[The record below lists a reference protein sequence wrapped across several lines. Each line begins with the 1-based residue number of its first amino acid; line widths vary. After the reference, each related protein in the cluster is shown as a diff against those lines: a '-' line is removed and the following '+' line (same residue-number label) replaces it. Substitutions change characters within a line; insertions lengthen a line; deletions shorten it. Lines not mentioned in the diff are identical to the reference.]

1 MKYQNLFIA
10 VVVLAV
16 VDTPWLAFNSYVLKD
31 PFYHGGGELRLWAAL
46 VVYIALAYLLL
57 ESKSAK
63 EAFWT
68 GVTVYAVYDFT
79 LLTVFSKFSLTTAL
93 ADTLWGGI
101 LFYLS
106 YMGVKFIKSEL
117 Y

>member
-1 MKYQNLFIA
+1 MNYRDLFITII
-10 VVVLAV
+10 VLAF

-31 PFYHGGGELRLWAAL
+31 PFYQGGGQLRLWAAL

-57 ESKSAK
+57 QSTSAK
-63 EAFWT
+63 DAFWT

-79 LLTVFSKFSLTTAL
+79 LLTLFSKFSLTTAL

-101 LFYLS
+101 LFYIS
-106 YMGVKFIKSEL
+106 YMGVRFIKDEL

>member
-1 MKYQNLFIA
+1 MQ
-10 VVVLAV
+10 
-16 VDTPWLAFNSYVLKD
+16 LKD
-31 PFYHGGGELRLWAAL
+31 PFYHGGGQLRLWAAL

-57 ESKSAK
+57 QTKSAK

-79 LLTVFSKFSLTTAL
+79 LLAVFSKFPLTTAL

-106 YMGVKFIKSEL
+106 YMGVKYIQSEL

>member
-1 MKYQNLFIA
+1 MNYQELFIA
-10 VVVLAV
+10 IIVLAF
-16 VDTPWLAFNSYVLKD
+16 VDTPWLAFNTYVLKD
-31 PFYHGGGELRLWAAL
+31 PFYHGGGQLRLWAAL
-46 VVYIALAYLLL
+46 VVYLALGYLLL
-57 ESKSAK
+57 QSKSAK
-63 EAFWT
+63 EAFFT
-68 GVTVYAVYDFT
+68 GMTVYAVYDFT

-106 YMGVKFIKSEL
+106 YHGVRFIQSEL

>member
-1 MKYQNLFIA
+1 MNYKNLFIA
-10 VVVLAV
+10 VLVLAF

-31 PFYHGGGELRLWAAL
+31 PFYHGGGQLRLWAAL
-46 VVYIALAYLLL
+46 VVYLALAYLLL
-57 ESKSAK
+57 QSKSAK

-79 LLTVFSKFSLTTAL
+79 LLAVFSKFSLTTAL

-106 YMGVKFIKSEL
+106 FMGVKFIQSEL